1 MWASMKTVGWRR
13 VAKEGGG
20 GGNRFRMSINV
31 MRLNLSCSHKG
42 ESKSQSLKL
51 WKEGMFLQKTC
62 FARRIK
68 TDRQWKVWIV
78 FVDLRLQM
86 ILAHWFFLEDIRCVY
101 IVHFSAVR
109 IRCHAFKFASETN
122 GLCCMVGKVN
132 LISRTLASC
141 KNAIK
146 YRIGICYKKKNV
158 IQYLCAQVKG
168 AWLAKRTRKP
178 NTMQRFLQLA
188 KEVWFKANVC
198 CDICSS
204 TIIYPL
210 LAIDGGG
217 RCRQLSNENV
227 TFVVTKNAVLFTA
240 LNG

>member
-13 VAKEGGG
+13 VAKEGG

-132 LISRTLASC
+132 LISRTLASLQKC
-141 KNAIK
+141 HKIS
-146 YRIGICYKKKNV
+146 YRNLLQKKKCYS
-158 IQYLCAQVKG
+158 IFMRTGQRG
-168 AWLAKRTRKP
+168 LAGKKNEKTKHNATFSSAR
-178 NTMQRFLQLA
+178 QRSL
-188 KEVWFKANVC
+188 
-198 CDICSS
+198 I
-204 TIIYPL
+204 
-210 LAIDGGG
+210 
-217 RCRQLSNENV
+217 
-227 TFVVTKNAVLFTA
+227 
-240 LNG
+240 